1 MASSS
6 RWRRLLSSTP
16 FRYQLTRRHLSS
28 SFGPPPPVTP
38 RRVVVTGIGMV
49 TPLGCGVQTTWK
61 RLIEGEC
68 GVRAITPE
76 DLKMSSFDS
85 ETQLYTFDQLTSKVA
100 AVVPRGTETG
110 EFNANLWLNSKDH
123 RSVARFIGYALCA
136 ADEALKDAKWA
147 PTEQEQKERTGV
159 SIGGG
164 IGSITDVLEASQM
177 ICEKPDKEAF
187 SMQRLRR
194 LSPFFIPRIL
204 INMASGHVSM
214 KYGFQG
220 PNHAAVTACATGAH
234 SIGDAARMIQ
244 FGDSNVMVAGG
255 TESSIDALSIA
266 GFCRSRALTTKHNS
280 MPLEAS
286 RPFDC
291 DRDGFVIGEGCG
303 VLVLEVSL
311 LVSLLTFQH
320 MSFVNLMS
328 LSHDYGVH
336 DLFSFYLS
344 KELEHAKERG
354 AKIYAEIRGYGMS
367 GDAYHIT
374 QPHNDG
380 RGAVLAMTR
389 ALKQSGLHPNQV
401 DYINAHATSTPLGDA
416 VEAIAIKT
424 LFSEHATSGALAM
437 SSTKAL
443 SLTLYED
450 IIIQNRVS
458 LSKLII
464 YEGAIGHLL
473 GAAGAVEA
481 IFSILAVHHGIA
493 PLTLNLS
500 KPDPLFKDN
509 FMPLTASKQMP
520 VRAAL
525 SNSFGFGGTNASL
538 LFTSV

>member
-1 MASSS
+1 M
-6 RWRRLLSSTP
+6 
-16 FRYQLTRRHLSS
+16 
-28 SFGPPPPVTP
+28 
-38 RRVVVTGIGMV
+38 
-49 TPLGCGVQTTWK
+49 
-61 RLIEGEC
+61 
-68 GVRAITPE
+68 
-76 DLKMSSFDS
+76 
-85 ETQLYTFDQLTSKVA
+85 
-100 AVVPRGTETG
+100 
-110 EFNANLWLNSKDH
+110 
-123 RSVARFIGYALCA
+123 
-136 ADEALKDAKWA
+136 
-147 PTEQEQKERTGV
+147 
-159 SIGGG
+159 
-164 IGSITDVLEASQM
+164 LEASQL
-177 ICEKPDKEAF
+177 ICEK
-187 SMQRLRR
+187 RLRR

-291 DRDGFVIGEGCG
+291 DRDGFVIGEGSG
-303 VLVLEVSL
+303 VLVLE
-311 LVSLLTFQH
+311 
-320 MSFVNLMS
+320 
-328 LSHDYGVH
+328 
-336 DLFSFYLS
+336 
-344 KELEHAKERG
+344 ELEHAKERG

-416 VEAIAIKT
+416 VEAIAINT
-424 LFSEHATSGALAM
+424 VFSEHATSGALAF
-437 SSTKAL
+437 SSTK
-443 SLTLYED
+443 
-450 IIIQNRVS
+450 
-458 LSKLII
+458 
-464 YEGAIGHLL
+464 GAIGHLL

-481 IFSILAVHHGIA
+481 IFAILAVHHGIA
-493 PLTLNLS
+493 PLTLNLN

-509 FMPLTASKQMP
+509 FMPLTASKEMP

>member
-1 MASSS
+1 MN
-6 RWRRLLSSTP
+6 
-16 FRYQLTRRHLSS
+16 
-28 SFGPPPPVTP
+28 
-38 RRVVVTGIGMV
+38 
-49 TPLGCGVQTTWK
+49 
-61 RLIEGEC
+61 
-68 GVRAITPE
+68 
-76 DLKMSSFDS
+76 SSFDR

-100 AVVPRGTETG
+100 AVVPCGTKTG
-110 EFNANLWLNSKDH
+110 EFNADLWLNSKEH
-123 RSVARFIGYALCA
+123 RSVSRFIGYALCA

-164 IGSITDVLEASQM
+164 IGSITDVLEASQL
-177 ICEKPDKEAF
+177 ICEK
-187 SMQRLRR
+187 RLRR

-244 FGDSNVMVAGG
+244 FGDSNVMLAGG

-291 DRDGFVIGEGCG
+291 DRDGFVIGEGSG
-303 VLVLEVSL
+303 VLVLE
-311 LVSLLTFQH
+311 
-320 MSFVNLMS
+320 
-328 LSHDYGVH
+328 
-336 DLFSFYLS
+336 
-344 KELEHAKERG
+344 ELEHAKERG

-424 LFSEHATSGALAM
+424 VFSEHATSGALAF
-437 SSTKAL
+437 SSTK
-443 SLTLYED
+443 
-450 IIIQNRVS
+450 
-458 LSKLII
+458 
-464 YEGAIGHLL
+464 GAIGHLL

-481 IFSILAVHHGIA
+481 IFAILAVHHGIA
-493 PLTLNLS
+493 PLTLNLN

-509 FMPLTASKQMP
+509 FMPLTASKEMP

>member
-1 MASSS
+1 MN
-6 RWRRLLSSTP
+6 
-16 FRYQLTRRHLSS
+16 
-28 SFGPPPPVTP
+28 
-38 RRVVVTGIGMV
+38 
-49 TPLGCGVQTTWK
+49 
-61 RLIEGEC
+61 
-68 GVRAITPE
+68 
-76 DLKMSSFDS
+76 SSFDR

-100 AVVPRGTETG
+100 AVVPCGTKTG
-110 EFNANLWLNSKDH
+110 EFNADLWLNSKEH

-164 IGSITDVLEASQM
+164 IGSITDVLEASQL
-177 ICEKPDKEAF
+177 ICEK
-187 SMQRLRR
+187 RLRR

-291 DRDGFVIGEGCG
+291 DRDGFVIGEGSG
-303 VLVLEVSL
+303 VLVLE
-311 LVSLLTFQH
+311 
-320 MSFVNLMS
+320 
-328 LSHDYGVH
+328 
-336 DLFSFYLS
+336 
-344 KELEHAKERG
+344 ELEHAKERG

-424 LFSEHATSGALAM
+424 VFSEHATSGALAF
-437 SSTKAL
+437 SSTK
-443 SLTLYED
+443 
-450 IIIQNRVS
+450 
-458 LSKLII
+458 
-464 YEGAIGHLL
+464 GAIGHLL

-481 IFSILAVHHGIA
+481 IFAILAVHHGIA
-493 PLTLNLS
+493 PLTLNLN

-509 FMPLTASKQMP
+509 FMPLTASKEMP